1 MPKYRV
7 AVIGHTGRGNYGHGL
22 DTVWSAMPD
31 CEVVGVADPHEGGRS
46 AAMDRIKAPRGFAKA
61 EQLLS
66 EVKPDIVAI
75 CPRWLDQHRDLVL
88 LAARHGAHIY
98 MEKPMCRTL
107 AEADEMVKACE
118 THNVKLAIAHQTR
131 YSPILQVLR
140 DLIDDG
146 KIGEILELRGR
157 GKEDRRGGGED
168 LWVLGSHIMN
178 LMHYFAGQPT
188 WCFARVLQEGKPVD
202 ASSVVEGGEGI
213 GPLAGDHLNAM
224 YGYED
229 GVTGYFGSKRNASGG
244 RFGLQIFGSKGVIDL
259 TTGFLPR
266 TSVLFEPTWAP
277 GRSKGRWV
285 AVSSNGVGK
294 PETLQ
299 DSSHRAGNVEA
310 CRDLIDAIAQDRHP
324 EASVYEARN
333 TVEMIAAV
341 FESHRLKGP
350 TELPLPNRSN
360 PLARL
365 TSKP

>member
-1 MPKYRV
+1 
-7 AVIGHTGRGNYGHGL
+7 
-22 DTVWSAMPD
+22 MPD
-31 CEVVGVADPHEGGRS
+31 CEVVGVSDPHEGGRK
-46 AAMDRIKAPRGFAKA
+46 AAMSRLKTLRGLASA
-61 EQLLS
+61 EQLLD

-88 LAARHGAHIY
+88 MAARRGVHIY

-118 THNVKLAIAHQTR
+118 AKNVKLAIAHQTR

-146 KIGEILELRGR
+146 KIGEVLELRGR

-178 LMHYFAGQPT
+178 LMHYFAGQPK
-188 WCFARVLQEGKPVD
+188 WCFARVWQDGKPVVKSD
-202 ASSVVEGGEGI
+202 VVEGNEGI
-213 GPLAGDHLNAM
+213 GALAGDHLSAM
-224 YGYED
+224 YGYDD
-229 GVTGYFGSKRNASGG
+229 GPTGYFGSKRNAAGG

-259 TTGFLPR
+259 TTGFLPK

-294 PETLQ
+294 PETLK
-299 DSSHRAGNVEA
+299 DPSHRAGNVAA
-310 CRDLIDAIAQDRHP
+310 CRDLIDAIEQDRHP
-324 EASVYEARN
+324 EASVYEARS

-341 FESHRLKGP
+341 FESHRLNAP
-350 TELPLPNRSN
+350 APMPLKSRVN
-360 PLARL
+360 PLTL
-365 TSKP
+365 QT